1 MAQFDEKTLKSHI
14 KAGEYYPIYLM
25 CGDEDY
31 LKKHYAD
38 MIASKN
44 VEPAFESF
52 NLQKF
57 DGKGL
62 DLQDVFEQASIM
74 PMMSDK
80 RCIIVEDYKL
90 EGAGEDTL
98 SQISAYVES
107 IPDTS
112 IVIFHQKSADF
123 SLAKAKK
130 AADIISKHGAVCLL
144 NKRKGNDLIKPLISS
159 ASKQNCTLS
168 VQMANYLVSC
178 VGDDFNVLINE
189 LHKVCGYVGGGEITR
204 SHIDAVAVKTDEAK
218 IYDLTKALMAK
229 DFDKAYKVLHTL
241 IKNKVSHEYI
251 FGTIVS
257 TYVDMYRGK
266 VSLSCGGRADE
277 LAADFDYGK
286 RAFALTNGARDSSKI
301 DLPTLRKCLDV
312 LCEADMKLKMSSDDN
327 VIVLEQLMVRLFLV
341 TNGERV

>member
-1 MAQFDEKTLKSHI
+1 MAQFDEKTLKAHI
-14 KAGEYYPIYLM
+14 KAGEFFPIYLM

-31 LKKHYAD
+31 LKKHYTD
-38 MIASKN
+38 MIAAKN
-44 VEPAFESF
+44 IEPAFESF

-62 DLQDVFEQASIM
+62 DLRDVFEQASIM

-90 EGAGEDTL
+90 EGAGEDAI
-98 SQISAYVES
+98 SQISAYLETS
-107 IPDTS
+107 TDTS
-112 IVIFHQKSADF
+112 IVIFHQKSAEF
-123 SLAKAKK
+123 SLVKAKK

-159 ASKQNCTLS
+159 ASKQGCTLTS
-168 VQMANYLVSC
+168 QMANYLVSL

-189 LHKVCGYVGGGEITR
+189 LQKVCNYAGSGEITR

-218 IYDLTKALMAK
+218 IYDLTKALMSK
-229 DFDKAYKVLHTL
+229 DFDRAYKVLHAL
-241 IKNKVSHEYI
+241 IKSKVSPEYI

-266 VSLSCGGRADE
+266 VSLSCGESADT
-277 LAADFDYGK
+277 LATDFAYGK
-286 RAFALTNGARDSSKI
+286 RAFALTNGARDASKI

-312 LCEADMKLKMSSDDN
+312 LSQADMKLKMSSDDN
-327 VIVLEQLMVRLFLV
+327 IIVLEQLMVRLFLV
-341 TNGERV
+341 TNGEKV

>member
-1 MAQFDEKTLKSHI
+1 MAQFDEKSLKAHI
-14 KAGEYYPIYLM
+14 KSGEFYPIYLI
-25 CGDEDY
+25 CGNEDY
-31 LKKHYAD
+31 LKKLYTD
-38 MIASKN
+38 MIAAKN

-57 DGKGL
+57 EGKGL

-90 EGAGEDTL
+90 EGAGEDAI
-98 SQISAYVES
+98 SQISAYLETS
-107 IPDTS
+107 PDTS
-112 IVIFHQKSADF
+112 IVIFHQKSAEF

-130 AADIISKHGAVCLL
+130 AADIISKQGAVCVL
-144 NKRKGNDLIKPLISS
+144 NKRMGSDLTKPLITS
-159 ASKQNCTLS
+159 AAKQGCTLTL
-168 VQMANYLVSC
+168 QMANYLVSV

-189 LHKVCGYVGGGEITR
+189 LKKVCGYAGGGEITKA
-204 SHIDAVAVKTDEAK
+204 HIDAVAVKTDEAK
-218 IYDLTKALMAK
+218 IYDLTKALMGK
-229 DFDKAYKVLHTL
+229 DFDRAYKVLHTL
-241 IKNKVSHEYI
+241 IKSKVQPEYI
-251 FGTIVS
+251 LGTIVS

-286 RAFALTNGARDSSKI
+286 RAFALTNGARDASKI

-312 LCEADMKLKMSSDDN
+312 LSEADMKLKMSSDDN

-341 TNGERV
+341 ANGEKV

>member
-1 MAQFDEKTLKSHI
+1 MAQFDEKTLKAHI

-31 LKKHYAD
+31 LKKHYTD
-38 MIASKN
+38 MIAAKN

-52 NLQKF
+52 NLQKY

-90 EGAGEDTL
+90 EGAGEDAI

-107 IPDTS
+107 VPDTS
-112 IVIFHQKSADF
+112 IVIFHQKSAEF
-123 SLAKAKK
+123 SLTKAKK

-159 ASKQNCTLS
+159 ASKQSCNLS
-168 VQMANYLVSC
+168 VQMANYLVSV

-189 LHKVCGYVGGGEITR
+189 LHKVCGYAGGGEITR
-204 SHIDAVAVKTDEAK
+204 AHIDAVAVKTDEAK

-241 IKNKVSHEYI
+241 IKSKVSPEYI

-266 VSLSCGGRADE
+266 VSLSCGGRPDE

-286 RAFALTNGARDSSKI
+286 RAFALANGARDSSRI

-312 LCEADMKLKMSSDDN
+312 LSQADMKLKMSSDDN
-327 VIVLEQLMVRLFLV
+327 VIVLEQLMVKLFLV